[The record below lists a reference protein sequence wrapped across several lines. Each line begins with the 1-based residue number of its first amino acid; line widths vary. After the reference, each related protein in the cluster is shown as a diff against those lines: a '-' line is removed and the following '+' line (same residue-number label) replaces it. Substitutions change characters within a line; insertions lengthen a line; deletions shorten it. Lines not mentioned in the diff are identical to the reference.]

1 MRPSFNTIVFNASGL
16 AIALFVVG
24 YMASSFFH
32 VETVQRCS
40 ARFGNG
46 QQFSLRT
53 TEGTPLTPLELQ
65 ARLPV
70 REWGVLQRSRVVQ
83 ANDKKASFLQV
94 ALGPMQPKA
103 GAEEDVDEAAEP
115 ERDGVG
121 FIWQPSNM
129 TGSKSAC
136 LSYRLF
142 IPKDFSFDKQ
152 GTLPALFA
160 LPETDNVDTPQPE
173 VGFISRLGWQ
183 RGGGLGVELRSSTS
197 PGQWLLPRRW
207 FWPQNTW
214 VEVEQE
220 IVLNTPGKANGLIRI
235 FANGELVLEERGL
248 NLGAQPDLSLSG
260 VVSDIGYHGTGNP
273 AGRITL
279 TPFVVQAQ

>member
-16 AIALFVVG
+16 AIAVFVAG

-32 VETVQRCS
+32 VETIERCT
-40 ARFGNG
+40 ARYGNG

-53 TEGTPLTPLELQ
+53 AQGAPLSPLELQ

-70 REWGVLQRSRVVQ
+70 REWGVLHRSRVVE
-83 ANDKKASFLQV
+83 ANDKKASFLQI
-94 ALGPMQPKA
+94 ALGPMQPKDA
-103 GAEEDVDEAAEP
+103 AEEVAVAEP

-121 FIWQPSNM
+121 FIWQPSNLA
-129 TGSKSAC
+129 GRKSAC

-142 IPKDFSFDKQ
+142 IPKDFSFEKQ

-160 LPETDNVDTPQPE
+160 LSEADTVDSPQPSA
-173 VGFISRLGWQ
+173 GFISRLGWQ
-183 RGGGLGVELRSSTS
+183 RGGGLGLELRSPSS

-207 FWPQNTW
+207 VWPQNQW
-214 VEVEQE
+214 IEVEQE
-220 IVLNTPGKANGLIRI
+220 VVLNTPEKANGLIRV
-235 FANGELVLEERGL
+235 FANGGLVIDEQNL
-248 NLGAQPDLSLSG
+248 NLGAQTDLAISG
-260 VVSDIGYHGTGNP
+260 VVADVGYHGDKGGP

-279 TPFVVQAQ
+279 SPFVVQAQ